1 MLEIEPRAGDA
12 HLYELRPRRIDLG
25 EVSAADLVTAIR
37 STARGTALGRAGLMA
52 TYPAIAATSDA
63 VLGLLQSA
71 AVGTEF
77 DGVAFAHY
85 QSGDFESPMSDGI
98 SLYLYRVTV
107 SSNRNLP
114 PQVGPDG
121 RRYRPPI
128 PLDVHYLV
136 TRGRRRVRQQRMLGF
151 AIRTLEDP
159 PILPAGVLNQHGPEP
174 NVFRP
179 EETVE
184 LVYESVTQDVGTSG
198 TSRRPRSSRRR
209 RTSRGWS
216 RSNLPSRSRRRA
228 RANPRAP
235 FAQAGSP

>member
-1 MLEIEPRAGDA
+1 
-12 HLYELRPRRIDLG
+12 
-25 EVSAADLVTAIR
+25 
-37 STARGTALGRAGLMA
+37 MA

-85 QSGDFESPMSDGI
+85 QSGDFESPMSDGV

-136 TRGRRRVRQQRMLGF
+136 TAWAETAVRQQRMLGF
-151 AIRTLEDP
+151 TIRTLEDT
-159 PILPAGVLNQHGPEP
+159 PILPAGVLNQHSPEP

-184 LVYESVTQDVGTSG
+184 LVYESLTVQDVGYIWDVAQTKEQ
-198 TSRRPRSSRRR
+198 
-209 RTSRGWS
+209 
-216 RSNLPSRSRRRA
+216 PSAPYVA
-228 RANPRAP
+228 RMVEIESPVALDEGGLVQTRELQ

>member
-1 MLEIEPRAGDA
+1 
-12 HLYELRPRRIDLG
+12 
-25 EVSAADLVTAIR
+25 
-37 STARGTALGRAGLMA
+37 MA

-85 QSGDFESPMSDGI
+85 QSGDFESPMSDGV

-128 PLDVHYLV
+128 PLDLHFLV
-136 TRGRRRVRQQRMLGF
+136 TAWAETGVRQQRMLGF
-151 AIRTLEDP
+151 AIRTLEDT
-159 PILPAGVLNQHGPEP
+159 PILPAGVLNQHSPEP

-184 LVYESVTQDVGTSG
+184 LVYENLTVQDIGYIWDVAQTKEQ
-198 TSRRPRSSRRR
+198 
-209 RTSRGWS
+209 
-216 RSNLPSRSRRRA
+216 PSATYTA
-228 RANPRAP
+228 RMVEIESPVAFDEGGLVQTRELQ
-235 FAQAGSP
+235 FAQADSQ

>member
-1 MLEIEPRAGDA
+1 
-12 HLYELRPRRIDLG
+12 
-25 EVSAADLVTAIR
+25 
-37 STARGTALGRAGLMA
+37 MA

-63 VLGLLQSA
+63 ILGLLQSA

-85 QSGDFESPMSDGI
+85 QSGDFESPMSDGV

-128 PLDVHYLV
+128 PLDVHFLV
-136 TRGRRRVRQQRMLGF
+136 TAWAETAVRQQRMLGF
-151 AIRTLEDP
+151 AIRTLEDT
-159 PILPAGVLNQHGPEP
+159 PILPAGVLNQHSPEP

-184 LVYESVTQDVGTSG
+184 LVYESLSVQDVGYIWDVAQTKEQ
-198 TSRRPRSSRRR
+198 
-209 RTSRGWS
+209 
-216 RSNLPSRSRRRA
+216 PSAPYVA
-228 RANPRAP
+228 RMVEIESPVALDEGGLVQTRELQ
-235 FAQAGSP
+235 FAQTGSP

>member
-1 MLEIEPRAGDA
+1 
-12 HLYELRPRRIDLG
+12 
-25 EVSAADLVTAIR
+25 
-37 STARGTALGRAGLMA
+37 MA

-85 QSGDFESPMSDGI
+85 QSGDFESPMSDGV

-136 TRGRRRVRQQRMLGF
+136 TAWAETAVRQQRMLGF
-151 AIRTLEDP
+151 AIRTLEDT
-159 PILPAGVLNQHGPEP
+159 PILPAGVLNQHSPEP

-184 LVYESVTQDVGTSG
+184 LVYESLTVQDVGYIWDVAQTKEQ
-198 TSRRPRSSRRR
+198 
-209 RTSRGWS
+209 
-216 RSNLPSRSRRRA
+216 PSAPYVA
-228 RANPRAP
+228 RMVEIESPVALDEGGLVQTRELQ
-235 FAQAGSP
+235 FAQAGSQ

>member
-1 MLEIEPRAGDA
+1 
-12 HLYELRPRRIDLG
+12 
-25 EVSAADLVTAIR
+25 
-37 STARGTALGRAGLMA
+37 MA

-85 QSGDFESPMSDGI
+85 QSGDFESPMSDGV

-114 PQVGPDG
+114 PQIGPDG

-136 TRGRRRVRQQRMLGF
+136 TAWAETAVRQQRMLGF
-151 AIRTLEDP
+151 AIRTLEDT
-159 PILPAGVLNQHGPEP
+159 PILPAGVLNQHSPEP

-184 LVYESVTQDVGTSG
+184 LVYENLTVQDIGYIWDVAQTKEQ
-198 TSRRPRSSRRR
+198 
-209 RTSRGWS
+209 
-216 RSNLPSRSRRRA
+216 PSATYTA
-228 RANPRAP
+228 RMVEIESPVAFDEGGLVQTRELQ
-235 FAQAGSP
+235 FAQAESQ